1 MHASHLAYIPQ
12 DHQHSWSLGDAS
24 ARFDFCTFHSAF
36 TRNAQDGQGRFVHNI
51 HCTSKRKRLPTFFSF
66 VNQILRT
73 FFYFLC
79 LDGGRWMIGWDKKRG
94 WLLGVGLGDGGFN
107 F

>member
-51 HCTSKRKRLPTFFSF
+51 HCTSKRKRLPTFF
-66 VNQILRT
+66 
-73 FFYFLC
+73 FLC
-79 LDGGRWMIGWDKKRG
+79 KSDITYLLLLFVFGWGALDDWMG
-94 WLLGVGLGDGGFN
+94 
-107 F
+107 

>member
-1 MHASHLAYIPQ
+1 MPRTGKDDLSITFTVPANAS
-12 DHQHSWSLGDAS
+12 
-24 ARFDFCTFHSAF
+24 DF
-36 TRNAQDGQGRFVHNI
+36 R
-51 HCTSKRKRLPTFFSF
+51 PFFSF

-94 WLLGVGLGDGGFN
+94 WLLGVGLGDGGLN